1 MAPEPPWPAARPAP
15 DPGSPPSPAL
25 VGLGRPLLVRPPPVL
40 LACLQLRGRVRREK
54 RHGDGSETGSAQE
67 VDGKLTGRRRDADG
81 KRMGD
86 GRGGIRVRARRMGGG
101 READG
106 RPTAGGRE
114 RAREAG
120 GDGREKR
127 NRKRTGGELSRRS
140 GVPSWREI
148 ISHCTVANT
157 VANTVAYSVANP
169 EIAVCAAISF
179 HWGCAV
185 ANSLF

>member
-67 VDGKLTGRRRDADG
+67 VVGG
-81 KRMGD
+81 KRTGGPRQVD
-86 GRGGIRVRARRMGGG
+86 GN
-101 READG
+101 
-106 RPTAGGRE
+106 
-114 RAREAG
+114 
-120 GDGREKR
+120 GREKR
-127 NRKRTGGELSRRS
+127 AATGGRSGIGRRTGGELSRRS

-148 ISHCTVANT
+148 ISHCTVANA

-169 EIAVCAAISF
+169 EIILCAAISF
-179 HWGCAV
+179 HWGRTV
-185 ANSLF
+185 ANSPF